1 MRTRYTGFG
10 QDAAFVV
17 YGPGTQVRK
26 QIAGTHGAIQRSRL
40 GEDAKRRIGALQ
52 APNIGR
58 VMNRIFTVTSR
69 VFDRLESAWES
80 PRGRHL
86 VADMLIISFIGALLV
101 IEVRRRAL
109 LSPALLDIL
118 PTNHFY
124 AVDFTLQLVQIVGL
138 AGIIFG
144 LARSVANTV
153 GKQLEILSLILLR
166 GAFRELT
173 AFDEPI
179 TWSKAQPTILPIMA
193 LAGGALVIFVILRI
207 YYRVQRHQGVI
218 DDFHN
223 LAGFVAMKKL
233 IALGLLL
240 AFMLI
245 GLYTLQQYIM
255 VGRAVSF
262 FGDCYTVLIFFDVL
276 LVFVSMHHS
285 STYHVVFRNTGFA
298 VATVLIRVAVIAPAP
313 FNAMIGVGSTLFA
326 LGLTLAYNTFAS
338 SLAGEPGMHL
348 SEALAATLHAAVPAP
363 TQNGGKELVSTN
375 VKIADIR

>member
-1 MRTRYTGFG
+1 
-10 QDAAFVV
+10 
-17 YGPGTQVRK
+17 
-26 QIAGTHGAIQRSRL
+26 
-40 GEDAKRRIGALQ
+40 
-52 APNIGR
+52 
-58 VMNRIFTVTSR
+58 MNRLLPVSSR
-69 VFDRLESAWES
+69 MFDRLESEWDS
-80 PRGRHL
+80 PRMRHL
-86 VADMLIISFIGALLV
+86 IADMLIFSFVGVLLV
-101 IEVRRRAL
+101 IEARRWAFLPPSL
-109 LSPALLDIL
+109 LAIV

-138 AGIIFG
+138 AGIVFG

-179 TWSKAQPTILPIMA
+179 TWSKAQPTILPIIA
-193 LAGGALVIFVILRI
+193 LAGGALVMFVILRF
-207 YYRVQRHQGVI
+207 YYRVQQHQGVK
-218 DDFHN
+218 DDFYN

-240 AFMLI
+240 AFFAI
-245 GLYTLQQYIM
+245 GLYTVQQYLA

-262 FGDCYTVLIFFDVL
+262 FSDCYTILIFLDVL

-313 FNAMIGVGSTLFA
+313 FNAMIGVGSALFA
-326 LGLTLAYNTFAS
+326 VGLTLAYNAFS
-338 SLAGEPGMHL
+338 STIAGAVAIPPTDTTPSTLPPAAPPPAQNGVKKHVS
-348 SEALAATLHAAVPAP
+348 SEAL
-363 TQNGGKELVSTN
+363 
-375 VKIADIR
+375 KI

>member
-1 MRTRYTGFG
+1 
-10 QDAAFVV
+10 
-17 YGPGTQVRK
+17 
-26 QIAGTHGAIQRSRL
+26 
-40 GEDAKRRIGALQ
+40 
-52 APNIGR
+52 
-58 VMNRIFTVTSR
+58 MNRLFPVSSR
-69 VFDRLESAWES
+69 VFDRLEAEWDS
-80 PRGRHL
+80 PRGRHII
-86 VADMLIISFIGALLV
+86 ADMLILSFIGALLV
-101 IEVRRRAL
+101 IEARRRML
-109 LSPALLDIL
+109 LPPAMFAIV

-179 TWSKAQPTILPIMA
+179 TWSKAQPTIVPIVA
-193 LAGGALVIFVILRI
+193 LAGGALMMFVILQF
-207 YYRVQRHQGVI
+207 YYRVQRHQGVK

-240 AFMLI
+240 AFVFI
-245 GLYTLQQYIM
+245 GMYTAQQYLA

-262 FGDCYTVLIFFDVL
+262 FGDCYTILIFFDVL

-338 SLAGEPGMHL
+338 TLAGESGTHL
-348 SEALAATLHAAVPAP
+348 SESSAATGHTAKPLSA
-363 TQNGGKELVSTN
+363 QNGMKEHVGTEVL
-375 VKIADIR
+375 KR

>member
-1 MRTRYTGFG
+1 
-10 QDAAFVV
+10 
-17 YGPGTQVRK
+17 
-26 QIAGTHGAIQRSRL
+26 
-40 GEDAKRRIGALQ
+40 
-52 APNIGR
+52 
-58 VMNRIFTVTSR
+58 
-69 VFDRLESAWES
+69 
-80 PRGRHL
+80 
-86 VADMLIISFIGALLV
+86 MLIISFIGALLM
-101 IEVRRRAL
+101 IEARRRELLPAAL
-109 LSPALLDIL
+109 LSIL

-193 LAGGALVIFVILRI
+193 LTGGALAMFVILRI
-207 YYRVQRHQGVI
+207 YYRAQRHQGVI

-223 LAGFVAMKKL
+223 LAGFVAMKKV
-233 IALGLLL
+233 IALALL
-240 AFMLI
+240 AAFLLI
-245 GLYTLQQYIM
+245 GLYTIQQYLA

-298 VATVLIRVAVIAPAP
+298 IATVLIRVAVIAPPP
-313 FNAMIGVGSTLFA
+313 FNALVGVGSTLFA
-326 LGLTLAYNTFAS
+326 LGLTLAYNAFAS
-338 SLAGEPGMHL
+338 PLVGV
-348 SEALAATLHAAVPAP
+348 TAVPPSETWTGVVQPSAP
-363 TQNGGKELVSTN
+363 PLAQNGVSAEP
-375 VKIADIR
+375 VSHGR

>member
-1 MRTRYTGFG
+1 M
-10 QDAAFVV
+10 
-17 YGPGTQVRK
+17 
-26 QIAGTHGAIQRSRL
+26 
-40 GEDAKRRIGALQ
+40 
-52 APNIGR
+52 
-58 VMNRIFTVTSR
+58 MNWIFTITSR
-69 VFDRLESAWES
+69 VFDQLEASWES
-80 PRGRHL
+80 PRGRHI
-86 VADMLIISFIGALLV
+86 VADMLIISFIGALLM
-101 IEVRRRAL
+101 IEARRRAL
-109 LSPALLDIL
+109 LPLPLMAIL

-124 AVDFTLQLVQIVGL
+124 AVDFTLQLVQVVGL

-179 TWSKAQPTILPIMA
+179 TWSKAQPTILPIIA
-193 LAGGALVIFVILRI
+193 LAGGALMIFVILRI
-207 YYRVQRHQGVI
+207 YYGAQRHQGGS
-218 DDFHN
+218 DDLHN

-240 AFMLI
+240 AFLLI
-245 GLYTLQQYIM
+245 GLYTAQQYLSIR
-255 VGRAVSF
+255 RAVSF

-326 LGLTLAYNTFAS
+326 LGLTLAYNTF
-338 SLAGEPGMHL
+338 
-348 SEALAATLHAAVPAP
+348 T
-363 TQNGGKELVSTN
+363 STE
-375 VKIADIR
+375 VLRE

>member
-1 MRTRYTGFG
+1 M
-10 QDAAFVV
+10 
-17 YGPGTQVRK
+17 
-26 QIAGTHGAIQRSRL
+26 INRL
-40 GEDAKRRIGALQ
+40 F
-52 APNIGR
+52 P
-58 VMNRIFTVTSR
+58 VSSR
-69 VFDRLESAWES
+69 VFDRLESSWES

-86 VADMLIISFIGALLV
+86 VADLLIISFIGALLV
-101 IEVRRRAL
+101 IEARRRDL
-109 LSPALLDIL
+109 LPPGLLAIL

-179 TWSKAQPTILPIMA
+179 TWSKAQPTLVPIIA
-193 LAGGALVIFVILRI
+193 LAGGALVVFVILRI
-207 YYRVQRHQGVI
+207 YYRVQRHQASV

-233 IALGLLL
+233 IALGLLA
-240 AFMLI
+240 AFLLI
-245 GLYTLQQYIM
+245 GLYTIQQYIA

-313 FNAMIGVGSTLFA
+313 FNAMIGIGSTLFA
-326 LGLTLAYNTFAS
+326 LGLTLAYNTFAP
-338 SLAGEPGMHL
+338 AAAEDPAVPF
-348 SEALAATLHAAVPAP
+348 SEALAATFRAAVPPMA
-363 TQNGGKELVSTN
+363 QNGVKEH
-375 VKIADIR
+375 DR

>member
-1 MRTRYTGFG
+1 M
-10 QDAAFVV
+10 
-17 YGPGTQVRK
+17 
-26 QIAGTHGAIQRSRL
+26 
-40 GEDAKRRIGALQ
+40 
-52 APNIGR
+52 
-58 VMNRIFTVTSR
+58 MNRIFAVTSR
-69 VFDRLESAWES
+69 VFDRLEASWES
-80 PRGRHL
+80 PRGRHI
-86 VADMLIISFIGALLV
+86 VADMLIISFIGALLM
-101 IEVRRRAL
+101 IEARRRGLLPLAL
-109 LSPALLDIL
+109 MAIL

-124 AVDFTLQLVQIVGL
+124 AVDFTLQLVQVVGL

-179 TWSKAQPTILPIMA
+179 TWSKAEPTILPIVA
-193 LAGGALVIFVILRI
+193 LAGGALVIFVTLRI
-207 YYRVQRHQGVI
+207 YYQAQRHQGI
-218 DDFHN
+218 FDDVHN
-223 LAGFVAMKKL
+223 LAGFVDMKKL

-240 AFMLI
+240 AFLLI
-245 GLYTLQQYIM
+245 GLYTAQQYLS

-326 LGLTLAYNTFAS
+326 LGLTLAYNTFTA
-338 SLAGEPGMHL
+338 SLAGD
-348 SEALAATLHAAVPAP
+348 A
-363 TQNGGKELVSTN
+363 
-375 VKIADIR
+375 